1 MLGRSRRLLN
11 EPPPAGDL
19 HPTVADTLLRQF
31 TISVAYALVVIA
43 FVDAQSYIGELVR
56 GWIETTAGIV
66 ETVLVLVPEPTRSVG
81 TGGPNGIGAYRH
93 VLAASLAIATVSFV
107 GSRSRW
113 PCWAA
118 QLRGRLRG
126 VSGRTG
132 RVREAALFG
141 QSQMALGLIA
151 TVLLL
156 LFGEWQ
162 LGETGNYLYAHSW
175 TFLRAPLLAALAL
188 WFACYAVAFRLCIE
202 NLRARP

>member
-1 MLGRSRRLLN
+1 MLGRFLRLLTD
-11 EPPPAGDL
+11 PPPAGEL

-43 FVDAQSYIGELVR
+43 FVDADSYIGELVR
-56 GWIETTAGIV
+56 GWIEMTARIV
-66 ETVLVLVPEPTRSVG
+66 ETILALVPEPTRSVG
-81 TGGPNGIGAYRH
+81 TGGQNGIGAYRH
-93 VLAASLAIATVSFV
+93 VLAASLAIATVSFA

-156 LFGEWQ
+156 LFGEW
-162 LGETGNYLYAHSW
+162 
-175 TFLRAPLLAALAL
+175 
-188 WFACYAVAFRLCIE
+188 
-202 NLRARP
+202 